1 MQWSRVKS
9 IFLVIL
15 LLVDGFLCLNIAGKY
30 VSRSY
35 RQAENAHNIVE
46 ILSGQGIRVGAGFS
60 LPDAH
65 TLPVLQIDRSRADE
79 DRFSYGLLGEDA
91 LRQEEQDG
99 SGTVRYTSEA
109 GTVSWQG
116 GGQD

>member
-35 RQAENAHNIVE
+35 R
-46 ILSGQGIRVGAGFS
+46 
-60 LPDAH
+60 
-65 TLPVLQIDRSRADE
+65 
-79 DRFSYGLLGEDA
+79 
-91 LRQEEQDG
+91 
-99 SGTVRYTSEA
+99 
-109 GTVSWQG
+109 
-116 GGQD
+116 